1 MRNDSMCDSDWLAAN
16 AGIDFVNPLNFG
28 VRSPTYRMEPI
39 PIVDTR
45 LSAEDLATLAKAKR
59 ALETQPLAM
68 KLADAVGTPLE
79 RLMARLPASAHA
91 TIADATRR
99 SLEKALQAAV
109 ATLGAP
115 ALAADENAS
124 TRSGAIAKPRD
135 WLHKAAVATTGAAGG
150 AFGLFAL
157 PAELPVTTTLMFR
170 SICDIARSEGE
181 DLRSF
186 EARLQCLA
194 VFGMGRSVQAEEAD
208 FGYFIA
214 RGALAQAVS
223 KASSELAS
231 KGVAAHGAPA
241 LVRLMNAIAARFS
254 AQVSEQVAAK
264 SIPAIGAVLGA
275 LVNTVFIDHFQQTAH
290 GHFAVRRLERHYG
303 SEIVQAAYRDV
314 APGSV

>member
-1 MRNDSMCDSDWLAAN
+1 
-16 AGIDFVNPLNFG
+16 
-28 VRSPTYRMEPI
+28 MEPI
-39 PIVDTR
+39 PFVASHLAPD
-45 LSAEDLATLAKAKR
+45 DLATLARAKH
-59 ALETQPLAM
+59 ALETQPFAM
-68 KLADAVGTPLE
+68 KLAGAVGMPIE
-79 RLMARLPASAHA
+79 RLLARLPAGAHD

-99 SLEKALQAAV
+99 ALDASLRAAV
-109 ATLGAP
+109 ATLGMPGMPGTPGMPGKLGKLGTPRSPTLAVEEKTEGSRAP
-115 ALAADENAS
+115 S
-124 TRSGAIAKPRD
+124 AKPRD
-135 WLHKAAVATTGAAGG
+135 WLHKLAVATTGAAGG

-181 DLRSF
+181 DLRDA

-194 VFGMGRSVQAEEAD
+194 IFGMGGQARDEEAD

-214 RGALAQAVS
+214 RGALAQAIS

-231 KGVAAHGAPA
+231 KGVAAHGGPA
-241 LVRLMNAIAARFS
+241 LVRLMNVIAARFS

-275 LVNTVFIDHFQQTAH
+275 AVNTLFIDHFQQMAH

-303 SEIVQAAYRDV
+303 SPAVQAAYRTIE
-314 APGSV
+314 